1 MKTTENTFRP
11 FKQVPKLIFGENA
24 INRIHELIE
33 FDLKNN
39 YVLFVV
45 DEYFKNKK
53 FKIYDLFD
61 SEVEFFASKESE
73 PKISQIDNLKLKILK
88 NRKGLKPKLI
98 VAIGGGST
106 MDVGKSLSIIF
117 NNEGSAGEYQG
128 WDLVKNRGVH
138 KIGIPTIAGS
148 GSEASR
154 TAVLTSNI
162 KKMGIN
168 SDFSM
173 FDSIIL
179 DPKLLKTVPKELF
192 IYSAMDCFIH
202 CVESLQGTFKNE
214 LSESIAD
221 KALQMCKSSLLG
233 NEINYPKLLTSS
245 YLGGVSIVNSEVGIC
260 HALSYGLSLEFDLR
274 HGFANTVVFNKLNEF
289 YPDHFNDFKEIVK
302 KYNIELPK
310 NITKQISESK
320 LDRMIQMTL
329 RMERP
334 LSNALGE
341 NWKEIFDY
349 DTIKNLYLK
358 I

>member
-1 MKTTENTFRP
+1 MKNQFRP

-24 INRIHELIE
+24 INRIEELIE
-33 FDLKNN
+33 FDLDKN

-53 FKIYDLFD
+53 FKIYDLFE
-61 SEVEFFASKESE
+61 SEIEFFESKKSE
-73 PKISQIDNLKLKILK
+73 PKTSQIDDLKFKILK
-88 NRKGLKPKLI
+88 KREGLKPKLI
-98 VAIGGGST
+98 IAIGGGST
-106 MDVGKSLSIIF
+106 MDVGKSLSILF
-117 NNEGSAGEYQG
+117 NNEGSAEEYQG
-128 WDLVKNRGVH
+128 WDLVKNKGVF

-179 DPKLLKTVPKELF
+179 DPNLLKTVPKEIF

-221 KALQMCKSSLLG
+221 KALQLCKSSLIG
-233 NEINYPKLLTSS
+233 SEINHSKLLTSS
-245 YLGGVSIVNSEVGIC
+245 YLGGVLIVNSEVGIC

-274 HGFANTVVFNKLNEF
+274 HGFANTIVFNKLDEF
-289 YPDHFNDFKEIVK
+289 YPDHFNDFRKIIK
-302 KYNIELPK
+302 KYNIELPSSV
-310 NITKQISESK
+310 TKDISESK
-320 LDRMIQMTL
+320 LDRMIQMTM

-334 LSNALGE
+334 LSNALGGD
-341 NWKEIFDY
+341 WKEIFNY
-349 DTIKNLYLK
+349 ETIKNLYLK